1 MVILRSLLRKFDIGT
16 NKRQSIFYTIA
27 GIGSR
32 QISTKNH
39 PPLRTGQTSGLDS
52 VHIGTI
58 RKILSSWWLHIK
70 LTHSRMSAGYHEWP
84 GVLFIGVWRASA
96 CSPGRELCCLD
107 GETGNR
113 ACAKKPIL
121 VLWMQFSF
129 LRFKLK
135 EEPLTYTGIATQC
148 WKALAFYCDWHAFSL
163 TLWVFFTW
171 FIVMVKNTVLNMS
184 WKTCLRRY
192 TNEILFLLLSL
203 AEFIQLAINISI
215 SYMAKKHKKRQR
227 THQLYIF
234 SNFRDIYLITENN
247 CSKKGTDC

>member
-1 MVILRSLLRKFDIGT
+1 M
-16 NKRQSIFYTIA
+16 
-27 GIGSR
+27 
-32 QISTKNH
+32 
-39 PPLRTGQTSGLDS
+39 S
-52 VHIGTI
+52 V
-58 RKILSSWWLHIK
+58 
-70 LTHSRMSAGYHEWP
+70 GYHEWP

-121 VLWMQFSF
+121 ELWMQFSF

-148 WKALAFYCDWHAFSL
+148 WKAVASKKLSPSIATDMHFL
-163 TLWVFFTW
+163 TLWVFFMW
-171 FIVMVKNTVLNMS
+171 FIAMVKNTVLNMS

-192 TNEILFLLLSL
+192 TNEIVFLLLSL
-203 AEFIQLAINISI
+203 TEFIKLAINISI
-215 SYMAKKHKKRQR
+215 SYMAKKHKKRQG

-247 CSKKGTDC
+247 CSKTGTDC